1 MNSGVAQIGSAK
13 TVVSKRILIAT
24 IGSLGDL
31 HPCLALALELKRRGH
46 RVTITSTEFYR
57 AMVQG
62 LGLAFRP
69 LRPDWDPTDGE
80 MIRRCED
87 LKSGLEVLFRELI
100 LPELRGT
107 YEDLLAACAEADLM
121 IAGET
126 VFAAPLVAEK
136 LGLRWISSLLSPC
149 SFLSAH
155 DPSLLP
161 NAPWLIHL
169 RKAGWRV
176 YRAVGNLCALA
187 LRHWWEPV
195 RDLRREL
202 GLRTDCDPVFRD
214 KFSPDLVLALFS
226 RVLAKPQPD
235 WPAQTLQPG
244 FVYYDGAT
252 DDITAE
258 LASFLNEGEAPIVF
272 TQGSTAVHHPGNFYE
287 ASIAAANKLDRRAVL
302 LGACREPSASR
313 ILALPY
319 APYSQIFPYAAA
331 IVHQGGSGTIGQAL
345 RAGRPMLVVPF
356 GWDQPDNGARVARLG
371 VGLCLS
377 RKDYSA
383 QTAAAALDRLLGDP
397 RFNVRATEVGKQV
410 RMEEGLS
417 LACDAIESVIKRVS
431 GRACEAR
438 FAGE

>member
-13 TVVSKRILIAT
+13 TVGSKRILMAT

-31 HPCLALALELKRRGH
+31 HPCLALALELKRRSH
-46 RVTITSTEFYR
+46 RVTIASTEFYR
-57 AMVQG
+57 AKVEG

-87 LKSGLEVLFRELI
+87 LKRGLEVLFRELI

-107 YEDLLAACAEADLM
+107 YEDLFAACAEADVL

-136 LGLRWISSLLSPC
+136 HGLPWVSHLLSPC

-155 DPSLLP
+155 DPSVLP

-169 RKAGWRV
+169 RKAGWRA

-195 RDLRREL
+195 RDLRRDL
-202 GLRTDCDPVFRD
+202 GLSTDCDPVFRD

-226 RVLAKPQPD
+226 RVLAKPQLD
-235 WPAQTLQPG
+235 WPAQTLQSG
-244 FVYYDGAT
+244 FVYYDGAA

-258 LASFLNEGEAPIVF
+258 LTSFLNEGEAPIVF
-272 TQGSTAVHHPGNFYE
+272 TQGSTAVHHPRNFYE
-287 ASIAAANKLDRRAVL
+287 ASIAAANQLDRRAVL
-302 LGACREPSASR
+302 LGASRELSTSR

-319 APYSQIFPYAAA
+319 APYSQIFPHAAA

-356 GWDQPDNGARVARLG
+356 GWDQPDNGVRAARLG

-383 QTAAAALDRLLGDP
+383 QTAAAALDRLLV
-397 RFNVRATEVGKQV
+397 F
-410 RMEEGLS
+410 
-417 LACDAIESVIKRVS
+417 
-431 GRACEAR
+431 
-438 FAGE
+438 